1 MSGRSKTEE
10 MASMSGRSK
19 TEEMASMSVD
29 QRLRKWLVCR

>member
-1 MSGRSKTEE
+1 MTEEMARSGRSKTEE

-29 QRLRKWLVCR
+29 QRLR